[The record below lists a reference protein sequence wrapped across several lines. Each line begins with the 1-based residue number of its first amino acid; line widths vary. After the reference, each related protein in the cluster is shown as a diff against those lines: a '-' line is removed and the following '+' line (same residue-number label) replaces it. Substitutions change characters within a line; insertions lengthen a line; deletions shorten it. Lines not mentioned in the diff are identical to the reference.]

1 MSTIQI
7 KRGSG
12 TSVPSSLADGEL
24 AINLDNGK
32 LYFGS
37 GSAVINS
44 FRFENLTAENYIV
57 SSSVTNVTFQQQSG
71 STIFGDSEDDNHA
84 FSGSIT
90 ASSNI
95 SSSGT
100 IIGGGLDINGTTT
113 FNEGNIT
120 NVGIIDV
127 DQIRAD
133 GDSDVTIQL
142 DSAGYSFNLGEKDKD
157 FKYFDSDEDAL
168 IHGDA
173 GLSRVGISDTSPSSK
188 LDVGGDLN
196 VQSHITASGNIS
208 ASGTIT
214 TNNLTVDTILNL
226 GSMNFSAASDEN
238 IIGVLKEVR
247 FDGGGKLHG
256 RSDGNVE
263 FVNSTNG
270 TFDRGFVTSDITASQ
285 NVTASK
291 VIVDESSGG
300 FFIGSNIGDVLSVSS
315 NDLRIN
321 HGGQATSIGIGRG
334 NTTVPVTLFG
344 SLTVKNPAGALT
356 NTGLDVQGHTTSSGN
371 ISSSAAVVAA
381 TGSFTELHG
390 NGTATT
396 GLEVTGSV
404 SATTGSFD
412 VSTKSP
418 IMETV
423 SYAITANHTS
433 ELYIPIGGSTADS
446 TGAGYLSKFACPHD
460 GVVKRICLYFGSS
473 DPGDD
478 VTVRV
483 RKDTGNDGQVTAN
496 EDIVQTITRG
506 GLVDDTI
513 YHFDFSASFSKGD
526 TLAFTQQTP
535 NMPTSTQFIHGTIMF
550 ELDTST

>member
-95 SSSGT
+95 SASGN
-100 IIGGGLDINGTTT
+100 IIGNHGKFNLVTVDSISALNTNT
-113 FNEGNIT
+113 NEGLVFSDSSINSIIIGKANVT
-120 NVGIIDV
+120 NEI
-127 DQIRAD
+127 QIE
-133 GDSDVTIQL
+133 G
-142 DSAGYSFNLGEKDKD
+142 N
-157 FKYFDSDEDAL
+157 
-168 IHGDA
+168 
-173 GLSRVGISDTSPSSK
+173 
-188 LDVGGDLN
+188 
-196 VQSHITASGNIS
+196 ITASGNIS
-208 ASGTIT
+208 ASGNLIG
-214 TNNLTVDTILNL
+214 TNLEL
-226 GSMNFSAASDEN
+226 GSN
-238 IIGVLKEVR
+238 ILLSESEAILGTLEEVR
-247 FDGGGKLHG
+247 FSGGGKLHA
-256 RSDGNVE
+256 RSDGNIE

-270 TFDRGFVTSDITASQ
+270 TLDRGFKTLNITASQ
-285 NVTASK
+285 NISVGENITSSK

-423 SYAITANHTS
+423 SYAITANHTL
-433 ELYIPIGGSTADS
+433 ELYIPIGGSTVDS

-535 NMPTSTQFIHGTIMF
+535 NMPTSNQFIHGTIMF
-550 ELDTST
+550 EMDTST